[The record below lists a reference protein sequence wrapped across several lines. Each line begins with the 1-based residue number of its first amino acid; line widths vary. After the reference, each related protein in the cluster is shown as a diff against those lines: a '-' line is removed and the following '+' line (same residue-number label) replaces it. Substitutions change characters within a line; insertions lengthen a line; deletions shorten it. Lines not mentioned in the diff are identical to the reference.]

1 MAKNGGNNFNIART
15 THNNLA
21 ETKFAEYTNARTIH
35 NFNINNIKLPKVKM
49 HYTSP
54 VKIIPLP
61 FAFLRTTSRAPCR
74 VPLAD
79 RRKLTGTSQPNARG
93 TLLPP

>member
-1 MAKNGGNNFNIART
+1 MPEQF
-15 THNNLA
+15 
-21 ETKFAEYTNARTIH
+21 H

-49 HYTSP
+49 HYTSL

-61 FAFLRTTSRAPCR
+61 FAFLRRRPALRATSRTPCR
-74 VPLAD
+74 VPLAN